1 MTAEIAGRKK
11 KYDAFVKELEG
22 TSLDGG
28 APGMEKLCA
37 LMWRCIPQDCQVMLE
52 TDFRNF
58 FGDSNEENFDK
69 VFGVKNYNDL
79 AKECI
84 VNSRAIAVCYDGDIS
99 VTNRKEE
106 SLPQFGIK

>member
-1 MTAEIAGRKK
+1 
-11 KYDAFVKELEG
+11 
-22 TSLDGG
+22 
-28 APGMEKLCA
+28 
-37 LMWRCIPQDCQVMLE
+37 MLE

-84 VNSRAIAVCYDGDIS
+84 VNSRTIAVCYDGDIS